1 MIDLTPGQG
10 SALSGLFTALGAVIG
25 IIIAGRFF
33 SGKVKSLSEAL
44 DESRRLLTEHADAV
58 RITLASI
65 TEEVNVLRDAVGS
78 VGEQAARIES
88 NVADA
93 EALRQ
98 PEVEGPEVAAWEQL
112 RERWL
117 EVRDLL
123 EAEANSDELDGRRRA
138 AYSRMDRR
146 TYGSLI
152 ERMNK
157 DGELSDEKAEKFQE
171 ALDIWLRYRNGRLQV
186 AQVDFQRMSALLA
199 SLNAQL
205 DQAP

>member
-1 MIDLTPGQG
+1 M
-10 SALSGLFTALGAVIG
+10 GAVIG
-25 IIIAGRFF
+25 IFIAGRFF

-44 DESRRLLTEHADAV
+44 DESRRLLTEHSDAV
-58 RITLASI
+58 RNTLASI
-65 TEEVNVLRDAVGS
+65 TEDVNVLRDAVGS

-98 PEVEGPEVAAWEQL
+98 PEVEGPGVAAWEQL

-117 EVRDLL
+117 EIRDLL
-123 EAEANSDELDGRRRA
+123 EAEANSDALDGRRRA

-152 ERMNK
+152 ERMNR
-157 DGELSDEKAEKFQE
+157 DGELSDEKAEQFQE
-171 ALDIWLRYRNGRLQV
+171 ALDLWLRYRNGRLQV
-186 AQVDFQRMSALLA
+186 AQGDFQRMSELFAIL
-199 SLNAQL
+199 SAQL